1 MRSIQNKL
9 FLYLFSLALIPLIII
24 GMFSYTTYM
33 KALREKLILNIELNM
48 EQISKNIDWKVESI
62 QKYMDLIITNKQII
76 STLSKENINFAIGGN
91 YRTLM
96 ELDEFFHSFFYEDKN
111 VKYAGLF
118 SEKGGYF
125 LYNSGVIK
133 NELLVKKSK
142 WYSEIVAGNGK
153 IVWMGN
159 VQEPN
164 FLLSEKNYFIVGR
177 RILNSIDEFGVM
189 EPLGVF
195 IISLKNEFFTDV
207 FMDMDKI
214 SDAQAAIIS
223 IDGKVIMQKGNTN
236 FRDYADYPFFQQI
249 KNKNN
254 GYLFTEINGHQVT
267 AAYSTSKLTGWKI
280 IKIFPRSYLVEEI
293 QSISYLT
300 LWILVASMVVFYF
313 ASFIISKGIS
323 KPIKGLAAAM
333 KKVGKKDFEV
343 SVPIFAQ
350 DEIGMISEGF
360 NTMVKEIKDLF
371 ELTIKEE
378 QLKRKAQIRAM
389 QYQIN
394 PHFIYNTLSII
405 RLIANEVRDFK
416 AADMLKTLI
425 HLLRN
430 TVSKADLYIT
440 VKEEICNIKDYIY
453 LQKIQ
458 YENRLR
464 VDYDI
469 DDDIL
474 ECMIPNMLL
483 QPVVENSIIHGLN
496 NKLNTEDVEAIIIIK
511 GYQNENDL
519 FFEIWDNG
527 VGIDKETI
535 TNIFLGS
542 SIRMIDKSDL
552 HQESQAHIG
561 INNIHDRIKYEFG
574 AGYGIQIESV
584 VGRYTLV
591 KVHLPFVRK
600 KEEQTC

>member
-1 MRSIQNKL
+1 MRNIQSKL
-9 FLYLFSLALIPLIII
+9 FIYLFSLAVIPLIII
-24 GMFSYTTYM
+24 GVFSYTTYM
-33 KALREKLILNIELNM
+33 KALREKLILNIEMNM
-48 EQISKNIDWKVESI
+48 EQTTQNIDWKVESI
-62 QKYMDLIITNKQII
+62 QKYMDLIILNEQILTI
-76 STLSKENINFAIGGN
+76 LHEENIDFANGGN
-91 YRTLM
+91 YNILK
-96 ELDEFFHSFFYEDKN
+96 ELDDFFYSFFCEERN

-125 LYNSGVIK
+125 LYNSGVLK
-133 NELLVKKSK
+133 NESLVKKSK
-142 WYSEIVAGNGK
+142 WYSEIIAGNGK
-153 IVWMGN
+153 TVWVGN

-164 FLLSEKNYFIVGR
+164 LLSSEKNYFIIGR
-177 RILNSIDEFGVM
+177 RILNNINNSGDLR
-189 EPLGVF
+189 PLGVF
-195 IISLKNEFFTDV
+195 VILLKNDFFADI
-207 FMDMDKI
+207 FMDVDKT
-214 SDAQAAIIS
+214 SDAQAAIIG
-223 IDGKVIMQKGNTN
+223 IDGKVIMQRGNN
-236 FRDYADYPFFQQI
+236 DFGNLADYPFFQQI
-249 KNKNN
+249 NN
-254 GYLFTEINGHQVT
+254 EMKGHLYTEIDGHQV
-267 AAYSTSKLTGWKI
+267 AVAYSTSKLTGWKI
-280 IKIFPRSYLVEEI
+280 MKIFPRSYLIGEI
-293 QSISYLT
+293 QSITYLT
-300 LWILVASMVVFYF
+300 LWILVASMVAFYF

-323 KPIKGLAAAM
+323 KPIKGLAVAM
-333 KKVGKKDFEV
+333 KRVGKKDFEV
-343 SVPIFAQ
+343 SVPIFSQ

-360 NTMVKEIKDLF
+360 NTMVKEIKNLF
-371 ELTIKEE
+371 DLTIKEE

-405 RLIANEVRDFK
+405 RLIANEARDFK

-430 TVSKADLYIT
+430 TVSKAELYIT
-440 VKEEICNIKDYIY
+440 VKEEICNVKDYIY

-496 NKLNTEDVEAIIIIK
+496 NKLNTEDIEAIIIIK
-511 GYQNENDL
+511 GYHNENDL

-535 TNIFLGS
+535 ANIFLGS

-552 HQESQAHIG
+552 HQESQVHIG
-561 INNIHDRIKYEFG
+561 ISNINDRLKYEFG
-574 AGYGIQIESV
+574 AGYGIQIESAA
-584 VGRYTLV
+584 GQYTLV

-600 KEEQTC
+600 KEEMIC